1 MPQTRIRRGRS
12 RRVGLVNDSSLRRT
26 VDPDTKEQIMAT
38 PVLRCARLGAATL
51 ALTLLSQ
58 VGFAAGVAIE
68 TNGFENFAL
77 GNLQPQQG
85 WQELGPGAGT
95 AVVQEAVA
103 EFGTKSLKVDRAAGV
118 DTRWAV
124 PLASAFPGR
133 TFPASRFMLV
143 SWDMSVVETGATT
156 GAFGPFFGMEGFDD
170 QGVFGLLGS
179 FGVDATTRDV
189 IYQRQVDGA
198 FVETGSLVESGEWN
212 SFAVAFDFD
221 MNRYTVFLNGQA
233 LATTGFVD
241 GGASGT
247 ALDQLTDA
255 DISAL
260 AAGGDTLSQNITGT
274 AYYDNFRVLD
284 GIPGDN
290 DIDGDVDNQD
300 LVVWQNAYGV
310 TGLGDADG
318 DADTD
323 GNDFLI
329 WQRNVGADF
338 TPVVGSVSAVPE
350 PVTVGLASVAILGA
364 MHLARRRRILA

>member
-1 MPQTRIRRGRS
+1 
-12 RRVGLVNDSSLRRT
+12 
-26 VDPDTKEQIMAT
+26 MAT

-68 TNGFENFAL
+68 TNGFEDFAL
-77 GNLQPQQG
+77 GNLQTQQG
-85 WQELGPGAGT
+85 WQELGAGAGT
-95 AVVQEAVA
+95 AVVQDAVA

-133 TFPASRFMLV
+133 TFPANRFMLV
-143 SWDMSVVETGATT
+143 SWDMSVIETGATT

-170 QGVFGLLGS
+170 QGLFGLLGS

-189 IYQRQVDGA
+189 IYQRQGDGA

-212 SFAVAFDFD
+212 NFAVAFDFD

-241 GGASGT
+241 GGPSGT
-247 ALDQLTDA
+247 NLDQLTDA

-274 AYYDNFRVLD
+274 AYYDNFRIFD

-310 TGLGDADG
+310 SGHGDADG

-338 TPVVGSVSAVPE
+338 TPVLGSVSAVPE